1 LKHQQSKFF
10 CFISSALL
18 SLLLI
23 SSSYALST
31 VKLYESSVKVAAEKG
46 ENELIAEAFTNV
58 LIKVSGRSDIP
69 TLVSYQTMLE
79 QARAAISQFRYDIKT
94 IPVDDITI
102 EKAQSDLKQP
112 AAVQEKW
119 FWVRFNART
128 IDRLLKQ
135 AQLPVWGKVRPET
148 LIWFSQEIQGQRYL
162 QSQHDAPEIYD
173 IFKHQAD
180 NRGISLIFPFLDL
193 QDQSSVSATDIWGNF
208 NDAILL
214 ASRRYQAQS
223 TVTARLFKERSGLWV
238 SQWNLLML
246 GEVHSWELRGEKM
259 ESILTAGI
267 DKVADRLAQQFSRV
281 AGEGDDSGIL
291 IRVNNVSGFKAFQ
304 ELDDYIRNLAT
315 VKSAAL
321 IHTSQDKVIYNITY
335 LGDKNSLIQ
344 EIRLGDM
351 LNSVERTR
359 TNYGDQDNSGK
370 DYQAVILGDLDKNV
384 REKGVSNSQGAAS
397 AREKALN
404 AMATEQTSAK
414 MTAMPQEPQAP
425 EKIVEKL
432 TPELEYWLAL

>member
-1 LKHQQSKFF
+1 MKHQQSKFF